1 MKTLLTILF
10 VFFLFTSCKTSSVII
25 TSKDDAT
32 KKGIYSEPVAVKK
45 NDAKKKKNK
54 GYLKTTKD
62 NSEKNQTIDPKI
74 IDINDPEIIVSKEDT
89 SYLIEQ
95 IINSAKDN
103 LGIRYSYGGLTRAGF
118 DCSGLISTTFKKYA
132 ISLPRMS
139 HDMANVGRRVDKASA
154 KKGDLIFFTNN
165 GGSRINHVGMIVEV
179 NENDI
184 SFIHAANSG
193 VTISQLK
200 ETYYS
205 NSFRHINRIIE

>member
-1 MKTLLTILF
+1 MKTLLTILSI
-10 VFFLFTSCKTSSVII
+10 FFLFTSCKTSSIII
-25 TSKDDAT
+25 TSKDDAM
-32 KKGIYSEPVAVKK
+32 KKGIYREPVVVKK

-54 GYLKTTKD
+54 GDLETTKD
-62 NSEKNQTIDPKI
+62 NSEKNQTNDSKI
-74 IDINDPEIIVSKEDT
+74 IEINDPEIIVSKEDT

-103 LGIRYSYGGLTRAGF
+103 LGIRYSYGGETRAGF
-118 DCSGLISTTFKKYA
+118 DCSGLICTTFKKYA

-139 HDMANVGRRVDKASA
+139 HDIANVGRRVDKASA
-154 KKGDLIFFTNN
+154 KKGDLIFFANN

-179 NENDI
+179 NETDI

-200 ETYYS
+200 ESYYS